1 MTDAE
6 IYEQLTEVFHD
17 IFDDPTLVLKP
28 ETSAADIPDWT
39 SFIHI
44 NLIVATEDRFRVKF
58 STTEIERLKNVGD
71 LVALVRSRHA
81 LASKPRA

>member
-1 MTDAE
+1 MTDSE
-6 IYEQLTEVFHD
+6 IYQQLTEVFHD

-44 NLIVATEDRFRVKF
+44 NLIVATEDRFGVKF
-58 STTEIERLKNVGD
+58 STADIERLKNVGD
-71 LVALVRSRHA
+71 LVALVRSKRA
-81 LASKPRA
+81 PASKPRV

>member
-6 IYEQLTEVFHD
+6 IYQQLTEVFHD

-44 NLIVATEDRFRVKF
+44 NLIVATEDRFGVKF
-58 STTEIERLKNVGD
+58 STADIERLKNVGD
-71 LVALVRSRHA
+71 LVALVRSKRA
-81 LASKPRA
+81 PASKPRV

>member
-6 IYEQLTEVFHD
+6 IYQQLTEVFHD

-44 NLIVATEDRFRVKF
+44 NLIVATEERFGVKF
-58 STTEIERLKNVGD
+58 STADIERLKNVGD
-71 LVALVRSRHA
+71 LVALVRSKRGP
-81 LASKPRA
+81 ASKPRA